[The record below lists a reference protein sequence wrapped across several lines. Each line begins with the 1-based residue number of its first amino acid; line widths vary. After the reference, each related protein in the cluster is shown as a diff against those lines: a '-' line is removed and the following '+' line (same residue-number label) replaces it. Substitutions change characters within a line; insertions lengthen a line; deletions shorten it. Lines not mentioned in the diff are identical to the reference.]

1 MYHYIKYRVSVIQ
14 VVAYVYS
21 FVRQRFVPLLKSSR
35 VYPRIPTRRYT
46 ARREARLTNCLCL
59 SPAIFSPGYCFAECD
74 RPTVRTNERTDG
86 VNEPRQRAS
95 ISSQPVTLR
104 PRSHGVYP
112 PVPCCTRYPVPFV
125 CPYGRPR
132 HSAGHRVGPYGRRRH
147 RGRPAMMHL
156 VAMQR
161 LVVVAAAAV

>member
-1 MYHYIKYRVSVIQ
+1 MIQ
-14 VVAYVYS
+14 VAAYVYS
-21 FVRQRFVPLLKSSR
+21 FVRRRFVPLLKSSR

-74 RPTVRTNERTDG
+74 RPTDRPNERTNERTDG

-112 PVPCCTRYPVPFV
+112 PVPCSTRYPVPFV

-132 HSAGHRVGPYGRRRH
+132 HSAGHRVGPYGR
-147 RGRPAMMHL
+147 GRPAMMHL
-156 VAMQR
+156 AAAMQR